1 MKGDITGMKNTEY
14 KEYTGPRYSRE
25 TQRQRMKRVIDAEL
39 TEKQRAALLG
49 YYVEQKNICQLA
61 RELGIDKSSV
71 SRRIQC
77 AEHRLRKYLRY

>member
-1 MKGDITGMKNTEY
+1 MKNTEY
-14 KEYTGPRYSRE
+14 EEYTGPRYSRE

-71 SRRIQC
+71 SRRIQR